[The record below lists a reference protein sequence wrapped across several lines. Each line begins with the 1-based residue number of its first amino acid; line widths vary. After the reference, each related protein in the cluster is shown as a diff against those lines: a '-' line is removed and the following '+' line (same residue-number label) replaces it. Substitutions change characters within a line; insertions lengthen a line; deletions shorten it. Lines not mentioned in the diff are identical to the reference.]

1 MKIDKNLNIVMR
13 LRDEDGN
20 PLLVHHTPLDSLVF
34 ESNWKI
40 FREAYD
46 DLASSRSMAS
56 SAVLA
61 KRIFLDAGE
70 RTGRLNEAKDLL
82 RTLAGATFVYRTEPQ
97 LLEQASISNEMKEEV
112 LSRLVFF
119 ICYRLHIFPSML
131 KGWLSTMQDA
141 LSLELT
147 SQAAM
152 DLFSSSTTSI
162 TAEPTG
168 KKGRSLPT

>member
-1 MKIDKNLNIVMR
+1 MKIDKDLNIVMR
-13 LRDEDGN
+13 INDEDGH
-20 PLLVHHTPLDSLVF
+20 PVIVHHTPLSTLVF

-46 DLASSRSMAS
+46 DLASSKSMAA

-70 RTGRLNEAKDLL
+70 RIGQSDAARDVLHAI
-82 RTLAGATFVYRTEPQ
+82 AGATFIYKTEPQ
-97 LLEQASISNEMKEEV
+97 LLENSNISVELKEEV

-119 ICYRLHIFPSML
+119 ICYRRHIFPSMM
-131 KGWLSTMQDA
+131 KGWISTMQNA

-147 SQAAM
+147 SQPAM
-152 DLFSSSTTSI
+152 DLFSSLTTSTT
-162 TAEPTG
+162 EELTG
-168 KKGRSLPT
+168 STDTSLPI

>member
-1 MKIDKNLNIVMR
+1 MKLDRNLNIVMR
-13 LRDEDGN
+13 ITDEDGN
-20 PLLVHHTPLDSLVF
+20 PIVIHHTPLSTLVF
-34 ESNWKI
+34 ETNWKV

-46 DLASSRSMAS
+46 DLASAKSMAA

-70 RTGRLNEAKDLL
+70 RLGKLEDAKDIL
-82 RTLAGATFVYRTEPQ
+82 RSVAGATFVYKTEPQ
-97 LLEQASISNEMKEEV
+97 LLEQANISAELKEEV

-131 KGWLSTMQDA
+131 KGWLTTMQSA

-147 SQAAM
+147 SQPAM
-152 DLFSSSTTSI
+152 ELFNSSTTSI

-168 KKGRSLPT
+168 ISDTTLPI